1 MPTSSSHPVQNADVP
16 RNAFS
21 RPVVAVVEDNPSMLA
36 ALGRFLRAAGF
47 DTVLHASA
55 EDYLKNV
62 PATCPTCM
70 VVDVQ
75 LGGMSGLE
83 LQSRL
88 LAQKS
93 NVPVIFITAHDERAT
108 RLRAAALGC
117 RGYLCKPFEGQ
128 QLLDLIN
135 LQEDATQRA
144 AQI

>member
-1 MPTSSSHPVQNADVP
+1 MPTSSTHSVQHADGP
-16 RNAFS
+16 RDTFS

-47 DTVLHASA
+47 DTALHASA

-62 PATCPTCM
+62 PATSPTGM

-83 LQSRL
+83 LRSRL

-128 QLLDLIN
+128 QLLELIN
-135 LQEDATQRA
+135 LQENATQRA